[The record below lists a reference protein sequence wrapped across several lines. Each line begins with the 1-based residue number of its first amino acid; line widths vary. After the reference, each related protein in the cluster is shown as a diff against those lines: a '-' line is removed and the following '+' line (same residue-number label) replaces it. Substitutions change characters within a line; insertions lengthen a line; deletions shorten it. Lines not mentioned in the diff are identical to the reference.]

1 MEKPFQLL
9 IVDDQPR
16 ARQSLSALLVID
28 FPQII
33 IFQASNGK
41 EAVNQVRINNP
52 DIVVM
57 DVLMPE
63 CDGLEATHLLKAVSP
78 RIRIILYSM
87 YPEYQTAALSAGADA
102 FFTKGGPSKA
112 LVSTIAALIK
122 PHEGTNPTCDG
133 A

>member
-52 DIVVM
+52 DIVIM

-63 CDGLEATHLLKAVSP
+63 CDGLEATNLLKRFPHVSGSFS
-78 RIRIILYSM
+78 IRCTLSIKLQHCPLGPMPLSQKAGHPM
-87 YPEYQTAALSAGADA
+87 HSYPLLL
-102 FFTKGGPSKA
+102 P
-112 LVSTIAALIK
+112 
-122 PHEGTNPTCDG
+122 
-133 A
+133 